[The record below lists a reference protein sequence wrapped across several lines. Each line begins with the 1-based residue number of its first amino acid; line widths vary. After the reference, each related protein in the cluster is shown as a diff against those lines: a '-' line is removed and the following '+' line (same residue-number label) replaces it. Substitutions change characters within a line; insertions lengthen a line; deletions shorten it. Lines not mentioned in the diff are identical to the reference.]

1 MVMDCTVDSQE
12 YRATTPSKM
21 AVRQADAPTP
31 SLFGYIYVHV
41 ILPIILLCSFIY
53 NCFMLHV

>member
-12 YRATTPSKM
+12 YLATPSKM

>member
-1 MVMDCTVDSQE
+1 MDCTVDSQE
-12 YRATTPSKM
+12 YLATPSKM

-53 NCFMLHV
+53 NCFIPHV